1 MFFLAFFLFF
11 FYIFFIFYFSFF
23 FIIKGLHVPNLY
35 FVSQPQKNSD
45 SSIAVPRLVRKALRD
60 FAGLDRVDQD
70 IKRALMDF
78 SYYLTI
84 GDMDL
89 AYKAVRK

>member
-1 MFFLAFFLFF
+1 M
-11 FYIFFIFYFSFF
+11 
-23 FIIKGLHVPNLY
+23 HVPNLY

-89 AYKAVRK
+89 AYKAVRKYFNSERCSAKCSL